1 MKNNSSSV
9 NGYIL
14 AGGKSLR
21 MGEDKG
27 LMLLNGKPMIAHV
40 IEQLKPA
47 VQKVFI
53 ISNNKAYEQF
63 GLEVIS
69 DLVTDIGPAGG
80 ILTALSQTNS
90 TYNFICSCDMPFIK
104 TKAINFLIEHSFDYD
119 ISVAVYQDKIQPLF
133 GVYSKNCLAE
143 WKSQIQKNN
152 FKLQELICYFNTQ
165 KLEMKNMQ
173 LFDEAIFIN
182 VNSKSELEQH
192 QQKVK

>member
-27 LMLLNGKPMIAHV
+27 LMLLKGKPMIAHV

-53 ISNNKAYEQF
+53 VSNNKAYEQF
-63 GLEVIS
+63 GLEVIC

-80 ILTALSQTNS
+80 ILTALSKTDS
-90 TYNFICSCDMPFIK
+90 KYNFICSCDMPFIQID
-104 TKAINFLIEHSFDYD
+104 AINFLIEHSFDFE
-119 ISVAVYQDKIQPLF
+119 ITVAVHQDKIQPLF
-133 GVYSKNCLAE
+133 GVYSRNCLAE

-152 FKLQELICYFNTQ
+152 FKLQELISYFYTQ

-173 LFDEAIFIN
+173 SFDEAIFTN

>member
-1 MKNNSSSV
+1 MKNNSPSI

-14 AGGKSLR
+14 AGGKSSR

-27 LMLLNGKPMIAHV
+27 LMLFNGKPMIAHV

-47 VQKVFI
+47 VKKI
-53 ISNNKAYEQF
+53 IIVSNNKAYEQF

-80 ILTALSQTNS
+80 ILTALTHTDSD
-90 TYNFICSCDMPFIK
+90 YNFICSCDMPFIK
-104 TKAINFLIEHSFDYD
+104 TDAINFLIEHSFDFE
-119 ISVAVYQDKIQPLF
+119 ITVAVHQDKIQPLF
-133 GVYSKNCLAE
+133 GVYSRNCLAE

-152 FKLQELICYFNTQ
+152 FKLQELISYFYTQ

-173 LFDEAIFIN
+173 SFDEAIFTN